1 MSAAV
6 WVALVG
12 ALLPFVGGLFSS
24 ADQART
30 WRASAGL
37 AAGLIAALVW
47 ISTPPVGALG
57 HPITAEATDA
67 AGAPVS
73 SVVVLQRDGGRRQ
86 VRRLPLRQPV
96 DGAVFALWAA
106 LGLGLLGAGL
116 QLRKADV
123 GPRGFAPA
131 LPLLGAGAAAAVF
144 AGASG
149 AASGEAGVRAYLERF
164 EVGAVQSFTVPDLP
178 WSAQPEGTLAL
189 VVAAALA
196 GLALLSALIPQALDR
211 RWRILLSPSR
221 GAIVAS
227 AAVIWRMIEV
237 GGLPWRGVEGA
248 LWAVAALLAI
258 AGFERASALR
268 RSTLVAA
275 AFALAAA
282 ALAG

>member
-6 WVALVG
+6 WLALIG
-12 ALLPFVGGLFSS
+12 ALLPFVGGLFS
-24 ADQART
+24 AGARS

-47 ISTPPVGALG
+47 LSAPPAGELG
-57 HPITAEATDA
+57 HPITAEAVDA
-67 AGAPVS
+67 SGAPVS

-116 QLRKADV
+116 QLPKTDT
-123 GPRGFAPA
+123 GPKWLAPA
-131 LPLLGAGAAAAVF
+131 LPLLGAGAAAAIF
-144 AGASG
+144 ASVGGS
-149 AASGEAGVRAYLERF
+149 ASGEAGVRAYLAGF
-164 EVGAVQSFTVPDLP
+164 ETGAVQSFTVPDLP

-189 VVAAALA
+189 LVAAAVA
-196 GLALLSALIPQALDR
+196 ALALISTLMPRQLDR

-221 GAIVAS
+221 GAIIAS
-227 AAVIWRMIEV
+227 AAVIWRMVEV

-248 LWAVAALLAI
+248 LWAVAAVLAI
-258 AGFERASALR
+258 AGFERSSPLR

-275 AFALAAA
+275 ALALAAA
-282 ALAG
+282 ALGA